1 MENLENFRIET
12 RGWLEAN
19 CPAEMRRP
27 VQGDEDACWGGRHP
41 VFQSDAQ
48 RLWLERMVA
57 KGWTVP
63 EWPREYGGGGLTR
76 DETKILHQEMR
87 ALNCRPPLTS
97 FGISMLGPALLKY
110 GSEEQKRE
118 HLPKIARG
126 EIRWCQ
132 GYSEPGAGSDL
143 ASLQARAED
152 KGDQFLINGSK
163 IWTSYANKADWI
175 FCLVR
180 TDPSAPKHE
189 GISFFLFDMES
200 PGVSTKPIVLISGA
214 SPFCETFF
222 DDVLVPKANLVGK
235 LNKGWD
241 VAKYL
246 LTHERDMI
254 GAMGSTG
261 ENRPLG
267 QIACDTVGTDNG
279 MLADSFLRGQIAAY
293 EIDAA
298 AFRLTMERVGDMA
311 KVGQAHPAVS
321 SLLKYYG
328 TELNKRR
335 MELLVSAGGLDALE
349 WEGERSREGRTARA
363 WLRSKGNSIE
373 GGTSEIQLNIVAKR
387 ILGLPGA

>member
-1 MENLENFRIET
+1 MENLETFRKQT
-12 RGWLEAN
+12 RAWLETN
-19 CPAEMRRP
+19 CPPEMRRP
-27 VQGDEDACWGGRHP
+27 VQGEEDACWGGRHP

-48 RLWLERMVA
+48 RLWLERMA
-57 KGWTVP
+57 EKGWTVP

-76 DETKILHQEMR
+76 DEAKILRQEMR
-87 ALNCRPPLTS
+87 ALGCRQPLTS

-118 HLPKIARG
+118 HLPKITRG

-143 ASLQARAED
+143 ASLQTRAED
-152 KGDQFLINGSK
+152 KGDQFLVNGSK
-163 IWTSYANKADWI
+163 IWTTYANKADWI

-180 TDPSAPKHE
+180 TDSSAPKHE
-189 GISFFLFDMES
+189 GISFVLFDMES
-200 PGVSTKPIVLISGA
+200 AGVSTKPITLISGA

-254 GAMGSTG
+254 GGMGSTG
-261 ENRPLG
+261 ETRSLG
-267 QIACDTVGTDNG
+267 QIATETVGTDNG
-279 MLADSFLRGQIAAY
+279 VLADTALRGQISAY
-293 EIDAA
+293 EIDAL

-335 MELLVSAGGLDALE
+335 MELLMSAGGLDALE
-349 WEGERSREGRTARA
+349 WEGERSHEGRTARA

-373 GGTSEIQLNIVAKR
+373 GGTSEIQLNIIAKR
-387 ILGLPGA
+387 ILSLPGA

>member
-1 MENLENFRIET
+1 MDNLETFRKQT
-12 RGWLEAN
+12 RDWLEAN
-19 CPAEMRRP
+19 CPPEMRRP
-27 VQGDEDACWGGRHP
+27 LQGEEDACWGGRHP

-48 RLWLERMVA
+48 RLWLERMA
-57 KGWTVP
+57 GKGWTVP

-76 DETKILHQEMR
+76 DEAKILHQEMR
-87 ALNCRPPLTS
+87 ALGCRQPLTS

-118 HLPKIARG
+118 HLPKITRG

-143 ASLQARAED
+143 ASLQTRAED
-152 KGDQFLINGSK
+152 KGDQFLVNGSK
-163 IWTSYANKADWI
+163 IWTTYANKADWI

-189 GISFFLFDMES
+189 GISFVLFDMES
-200 PGVSTKPIVLISGA
+200 AGVSTKPITLISGA

-254 GAMGSTG
+254 GGMGSTG
-261 ENRPLG
+261 ENRSLG
-267 QIACDTVGTDNG
+267 QIASETVGTDNG
-279 MLADSFLRGQIAAY
+279 ILADTALRGQISAY
-293 EIDAA
+293 EIDAL

-335 MELLVSAGGLDALE
+335 MELLMSAGGSDALE
-349 WEGERSREGRTARA
+349 WEGERSHEGRTARA

-373 GGTSEIQLNIVAKR
+373 GGTSEIQLNIIAKR
-387 ILGLPGA
+387 ILSLPGA

>member
-1 MENLENFRIET
+1 MDNLETFRIET
-12 RGWLEAN
+12 RAWLEAN
-19 CPAEMRRP
+19 CPPEMRRP
-27 VQGDEDACWGGRHP
+27 VQGEEDACWGGRHP

-48 RLWLERMVA
+48 RLWLERMAA

-63 EWPREYGGGGLTR
+63 EWPREYGGGLTR
-76 DETKILHQEMR
+76 DEAKILREEMR
-87 ALNCRPPLTS
+87 ALGCRPPLTS

-118 HLPKIARG
+118 HLPKITRG

-143 ASLQARAED
+143 ASLQTRAED
-152 KGDQFLINGSK
+152 KGDQFLVNGSK
-163 IWTSYANKADWI
+163 IWTTYANKADWI

-180 TDPSAPKHE
+180 TDPNAPKHE
-189 GISFFLFDMES
+189 GISFVLFDMES
-200 PGVSTKPIVLISGA
+200 AGVSTKPITLISGA

-254 GAMGSTG
+254 GGMGSTG
-261 ENRPLG
+261 ESRSLG
-267 QIACDTVGTDNG
+267 QIASETVGTDNG
-279 MLADSFLRGQIAAY
+279 MLADTALRGQIAAY
-293 EIDAA
+293 EIDAL

-311 KVGQAHPAVS
+311 KLGQAHPAVS

-335 MELLVSAGGLDALE
+335 MELMMSAGGSDALE
-349 WEGERSREGRTARA
+349 WEGERSHEGRTARA

-373 GGTSEIQLNIVAKR
+373 GGTSEIQLNIIAKR

>member
-1 MENLENFRIET
+1 
-12 RGWLEAN
+12 
-19 CPAEMRRP
+19 
-27 VQGDEDACWGGRHP
+27 
-41 VFQSDAQ
+41 
-48 RLWLERMVA
+48 
-57 KGWTVP
+57 
-63 EWPREYGGGGLTR
+63 
-76 DETKILHQEMR
+76 
-87 ALNCRPPLTS
+87 
-97 FGISMLGPALLKY
+97 
-110 GSEEQKRE
+110 
-118 HLPKIARG
+118 
-126 EIRWCQ
+126 
-132 GYSEPGAGSDL
+132 
-143 ASLQARAED
+143 
-152 KGDQFLINGSK
+152 
-163 IWTSYANKADWI
+163 
-175 FCLVR
+175 
-180 TDPSAPKHE
+180 
-189 GISFFLFDMES
+189 MES
-200 PGVSTKPIVLISGA
+200 AGVSTKPIVLISGA

-293 EIDAA
+293 EINAA

-349 WEGERSREGRTARA
+349 WEGERSREGHTARA

>member
-1 MENLENFRIET
+1 MSDLDTFRKEV
-12 RGWLEAN
+12 RAWLEAN
-19 CPAEMRRP
+19 CPAEMRTP
-27 VQGDEDACWGGRHP
+27 MQGDQDICWAGRKW

-48 RLWLERMVA
+48 RIWLQRMA
-57 KGWTVP
+57 EKGWTVP
-63 EWPREYGGGGLTR
+63 EWPREYGGGGLSR
-76 DETKILHQEMR
+76 EEAKILQREM
-87 ALNCRPPLTS
+87 AELGCRVPLYS
-97 FGISMLGPALLKY
+97 FGIMMLGPALMKY
-110 GSEEQKRE
+110 ASEEQKRE

-143 ASLQARAED
+143 ASLQTRAELQ
-152 KGDQFLINGSK
+152 GDHFIVNGQK
-163 IWTSYANKADWI
+163 IWTSYADKADWI

-180 TDPSAPKHE
+180 TDPGAPKHE
-189 GISFFLFDMES
+189 GISFVLFDMES

-335 MELLVSAGGLDALE
+335 MELVMSAGGLDALE
-349 WEGERSREGRTARA
+349 WEGERSRAGRTARA
-363 WLRSKGNSIE
+363 WLRSKGN
-373 GGTSEIQLNIVAKR
+373 
-387 ILGLPGA
+387 